1 MSKPVCILYTVIFVC
16 AITSAVSDVLHPL
29 LTKSRRTKNIQ
40 LQYPSSSIKRY
51 RSLQEEEEGG
61 ICKVENH
68 TLLSQSLILR
78 SSYGNIFS
86 ITTEKEDSEEYTY
99 DGETITIKSLSL
111 RMANF
116 LPELNTHF
124 EVWLYTGPPGAE
136 LNDND
141 IDNDPT
147 NDNTILPAK
156 GEYQQSRAN
165 FYHWNLVAEGY
176 ENELIQDTKFYDT
189 NGHIFNIG
197 TGTTDGPVA

>member
-1 MSKPVCILYTVIFVC
+1 MTKPVCILYTVIFVC

-29 LTKSRRTKNIQ
+29 LTKSRRTENIQ
-40 LQYPSSSIKRY
+40 LQYPSASSSSIKRY
-51 RSLQEEEEGG
+51 RSLQEEEEEEEGG

-124 EVWLYTGPPGAE
+124 EV
-136 LNDND
+136 
-141 IDNDPT
+141 
-147 NDNTILPAK
+147 
-156 GEYQQSRAN
+156 
-165 FYHWNLVAEGY
+165 
-176 ENELIQDTKFYDT
+176 
-189 NGHIFNIG
+189 
-197 TGTTDGPVA
+197 